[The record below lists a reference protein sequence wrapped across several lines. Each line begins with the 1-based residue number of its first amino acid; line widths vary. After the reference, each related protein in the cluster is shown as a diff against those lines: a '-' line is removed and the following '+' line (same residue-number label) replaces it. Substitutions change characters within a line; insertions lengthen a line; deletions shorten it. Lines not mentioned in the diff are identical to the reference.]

1 MKDPSLMHPPHIFH
15 NKKPSRAPPQ
25 PPHAQVKED
34 HCSCFRLIIISTVST
49 YVSPHG
55 KQLCKWLLEMIKVN
69 DYGKD
74 FKEKENQ
81 GQMYAVIRNG
91 WMKSALRVEKREKE
105 RVEKQKC

>member
-1 MKDPSLMHPPHIFH
+1 M
-15 NKKPSRAPPQ
+15 
-25 PPHAQVKED
+25 
-34 HCSCFRLIIISTVST
+34 
-49 YVSPHG
+49 
-55 KQLCKWLLEMIKVN
+55 N

-81 GQMYAVIRNG
+81 GHMYVVIRNG